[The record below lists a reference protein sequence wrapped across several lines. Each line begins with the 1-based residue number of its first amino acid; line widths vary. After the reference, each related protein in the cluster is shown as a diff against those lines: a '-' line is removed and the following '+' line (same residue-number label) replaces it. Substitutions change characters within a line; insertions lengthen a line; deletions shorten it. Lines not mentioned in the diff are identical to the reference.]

1 MSRTPQHQRLM
12 TIVEP
17 VCNAA
22 GYELVELRF
31 VCEQAGWVLRVCV
44 DVPLDPSI
52 DPSEVPTDRVDLTDC
67 ENLSRELSA
76 VLDVDDPIPQAYSLE
91 VSSPGIDRPLRTAQH
106 FDYFK
111 GSEAKIQLA
120 IGLASDSDRKNFRG
134 ILAGVADDNVV
145 INCDGRTFRLPI
157 GDIDHAKLVPD
168 WDAVMKGKSG
178 AGAANQPSKGKNSKK
193 SSPSSGTT
201 TTAPAPEAQGER
213 TKEQG

>member
-1 MSRTPQHQRLM
+1 MS
-12 TIVEP
+12 IIEP

-31 VCEQAGWVLRVCV
+31 LCEQAGWVLRVCV
-44 DVPLDPSI
+44 DVPLDPAI
-52 DPSEVPTDRVDLTDC
+52 DPSEVPSDRVDLTDC

-91 VSSPGIDRPLRTAQH
+91 ISSPGIDRPLRTAQH

-120 IGLASDSDRKNFRG
+120 IGLASESDRKNFRG
-134 ILAGVADDNVV
+134 IVNGVVDDKVV
-145 INCDGRTFRLPI
+145 ISCDGRTFELPI
-157 GDIDHAKLVPD
+157 ADIDHAKLVPD

-178 AGAANQPSKGKNSKK
+178 AGASKSNKPAKGDKAKKSKK
-193 SSPSSGTT
+193 SPASSGTT
-201 TTAPAPEAQGER
+201 TNAPAPEALGER